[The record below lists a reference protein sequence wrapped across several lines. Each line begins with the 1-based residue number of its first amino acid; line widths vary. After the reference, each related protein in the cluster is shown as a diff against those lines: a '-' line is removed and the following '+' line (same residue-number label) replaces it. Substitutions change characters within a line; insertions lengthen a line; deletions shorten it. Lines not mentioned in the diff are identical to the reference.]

1 MSNDYFER
9 VMANTRTA
17 ADQWN
22 EFAAECEDVEA
33 FKKAFHLRPKAN
45 KDKTTIVSTLKHKPM
60 RGVYTKGT
68 EIAKFLKDLYNQE
81 LYKEGLD
88 YNTIEARKAVLTE
101 MGFKETSREKD
112 KVRECKLQA
121 NMINAMSGDSAL
133 KSFLKVENL
142 TFIASE
148 FILSPKS
155 DQEKNLKGHKV
166 DIVGYDGLN
175 KIFFF
180 ELKTPENK
188 EGNPVKQVSEY
199 LEIYSSKRKEQTIA
213 VLSNYPINSIKTGDV
228 EFHGYVV
235 YGYSDNLDTAN
246 SKPFLRDEPGVIYFK

>member
-1 MSNDYFER
+1 
-9 VMANTRTA
+9 
-17 ADQWN
+17 
-22 EFAAECEDVEA
+22 
-33 FKKAFHLRPKAN
+33 
-45 KDKTTIVSTLKHKPM
+45 
-60 RGVYTKGT
+60 
-68 EIAKFLKDLYNQE
+68 
-81 LYKEGLD
+81 
-88 YNTIEARKAVLTE
+88 
-101 MGFKETSREKD
+101 MGFKEASRLKN
-112 KVRECKLQA
+112 KVHEWKLQA

-133 KSFLKVENL
+133 RSFLKVENL

-155 DQEKNLKGHKV
+155 DQEKNLKGRKV

-199 LEIYSSKRKEQTIA
+199 LERYSSEIIEQTIA
-213 VLSNYPINSIKTGDV
+213 VLSNYPINSIKTGYV
-228 EFHGYVV
+228 KFHGYVV

-246 SKPFLRDEPGVIYFK
+246 SKPFHEGEPGEIYFK